1 MDAAEGIVLLSLFES
16 RKISVLREPKM
27 SGQRVGSTPGN
38 GTARIRSMGA
48 GGTGA
53 RGVALAVARNDGG
66 VGDGVGGRNGAGRE
80 PRVKGPGEMVPVRPG
95 ELADPADGSL
105 LDDLPD
111 DEQGVRVNTE
121 SAEEFI
127 REK

>member
-38 GTARIRSMGA
+38 GTAGIRSMGA

-53 RGVALAVARNDGG
+53 RGVALAAARTDGG
-66 VGDGVGGRNGAGRE
+66 VGNGVGGGKG
-80 PRVKGPGEMVPVRPG
+80 VKGSGEMIPVRPG
-95 ELADPADGSL
+95 ELAGSADGSL
-105 LDDLPD
+105 VDDLPD
-111 DEQGVRVNTE
+111 DE
-121 SAEEFI
+121 
-127 REK
+127 